1 MHPLNSG
8 GYSKIL
14 FSEVGFWIVE
24 SISEKDSQNYDIKN
38 MSRKILAVKKSVR

>member
-38 MSRKILAVKKSVR
+38 MSRKILAVKKSEG